1 MQELLTELDQI
12 VDLSP
17 EETRL
22 ILQSF
27 KQFLDRRLEISP
39 EVMNDIFTHPV
50 HLLLNQQ
57 EDEDNFHAMLT
68 ETFTY

>member
-1 MQELLTELDQI
+1 MQELLSELDHI

-27 KQFLDRRLEISP
+27 KQFLDRHLDISP
-39 EVMNDIFTHPV
+39 ELMGNIFTHPV
-50 HLLLNQQ
+50 YLLLNQQ
-57 EDEDNFHAMLT
+57 EDEDNYHTVLT
-68 ETFTY
+68 ESFAY

>member
-1 MQELLTELDQI
+1 MQELLAELDHI

-27 KQFLDRRLEISP
+27 KQFLDRRLDISP
-39 EVMNDIFTHPV
+39 ELMDDIFTHPV
-50 HLLLNQQ
+50 YLLLNQQ
-57 EDEDNFHAMLT
+57 EDEDNYHTVLT
-68 ETFTY
+68 ESFAY

>member
-1 MQELLTELDQI
+1 MQELLSELDHI

-27 KQFLDRRLEISP
+27 KQFLDRHLDISP
-39 EVMNDIFTHPV
+39 ELMDNIFTHPV
-50 HLLLNQQ
+50 YLLLNQQ
-57 EDEDNFHAMLT
+57 EDEDNYHTVLT
-68 ETFTY
+68 ESFAY